1 MKNPYYIC
9 DRLISTFKIHFMNKI
24 LRFSLIAVLSL
35 ISSVSF
41 AQQATFDWST
51 ITTTTVAS
59 AENIY
64 TAAPITLTFAKGTGS
79 SWPSENKEG
88 SIRMY
93 VGSTL
98 EIQAAAGYVIS
109 KVVFTT
115 ISGYSASNLTFD
127 GVAISDDWTPAIPA
141 QDFILTGTANTR
153 IKTMVVTYTPT
164 STTVVNA
171 PTISGNSTFIGTTQI
186 TLTGDAGTSIY
197 YTTDGNT
204 PTNASSVY
212 SAPFTIDATKTI
224 MAIAYKD
231 ANAST
236 VSSKTFTKAVESS
249 DIADFA
255 SQSNGTVAN
264 LALANAQVLYAD
276 ATNKN
281 VYVKDATGA
290 LCFYNAGLNLTTG
303 DILNGSVAGKLSIY
317 NNLPEFTANTLTSV
331 DKITKTAGAAPT
343 PVDITVAQAN
353 SMQYVSQ
360 LVRLSG
366 VKLDSVGSNLMAI
379 QNGDSIQIYDSFKS
393 LTGVKLTTPSE
404 NNNLTGILIIYKTT
418 YEIYPLTI
426 DGYET
431 ASISNVNGVSNLN
444 APIYNLA
451 GQQVNESYK
460 GVVTRNG
467 KKFIQK

>member
-9 DRLISTFKIHFMNKI
+9 DRLILTFKIHFMNKI
-24 LRFSLIAVLSL
+24 LRYSLIMVLGLFST
-35 ISSVSF
+35 VQSF
-41 AQQATFDWST
+41 GA
-51 ITTTTVAS
+51 
-59 AENIY
+59 IY
-64 TAAPITLTFAKGTGS
+64 THVFAKDDITAEGDVTLTGV
-79 SWPSENKEG
+79 SWNLACQWNTA
-88 SIRMY
+88 
-93 VGSTL
+93 STYF
-98 EIQAAAGYVIS
+98 GW
-109 KVVFTT
+109 
-115 ISGYSASNLTFD
+115 D
-127 GVAISDDWTPAIPA
+127 
-141 QDFILTGTANTR
+141 TANTPSKG
-153 IKTMVVTYTPT
+153 IQIGSGSKSANAVVLKTSGFSGEISAVVINT
-164 STTVVNA
+164 STASSAVTTLSLSVGGTSFGTKDLTNTSTDYTFTPKASGELIFTFSQPSTLKALYIKSISVYTNGDS
-171 PTISGNSTFIGTTQI
+171 PTPPTLDVADDISSFIALATGTEANL
-186 TLTGDAGTSIY
+186 TLT
-197 YTTDGNT
+197 
-204 PTNASSVY
+204 
-212 SAPFTIDATKTI
+212 
-224 MAIAYKD
+224 
-231 ANAST
+231 
-236 VSSKTFTKAVESS
+236 
-249 DIADFA
+249 
-255 SQSNGTVAN
+255 
-264 LALANAQVLYAD
+264 NAQVLYAD

-281 VYVKDATGA
+281 VYIKDATGA

-317 NNLPEFTANTLTSV
+317 NNLPEFTANTLTNV

-343 PVDITVAQAN
+343 PVDVTVAQAN

-460 GVVTRNG
+460 GVVIRNG

>member
-1 MKNPYYIC
+1 
-9 DRLISTFKIHFMNKI
+9 MNKI
-24 LRFSLIAVLSL
+24 LRYSLIMVLGLFST
-35 ISSVSF
+35 ISF
-41 AQQATFDWST
+41 AQTETLDFAAQGYANEQEVTSLTQNGITATF
-51 ITTTTVAS
+51 INGTTTCKYFLGGTAVRMYSDGGITVS
-59 AENIY
+59 STVGNITQIVY
-64 TAAPITLTFAKGTGS
+64 TFSGSYKPVDGQYSIDTGAYDLTTNIWTGS
-79 SWPSENKEG
+79 ANS
-88 SIRMY
+88 
-93 VGSTL
+93 VTL
-98 EIQAAAGYVIS
+98 K
-109 KVVFTT
+109 KVNTT
-115 ISGYSASNLTFD
+115 SGNLRLQK
-127 GVAISDDWTPAIPA
+127 IE
-141 QDFILTGTANTR
+141 
-153 IKTMVVTYTPT
+153 VTYST
-164 STTVVNA
+164 SSNFVAA
-171 PTISGNSTFIGTTQI
+171 PTIEGSSFFIGSTQVSI
-186 TLTGDAGTSIY
+186 SADAGTSVY
-197 YTTDGNT
+197 YTTDGND
-204 PTNASSVY
+204 PTKTSSVY
-212 SAPFTIDATKTI
+212 SAPFTVDATKTVK
-224 MAIAYKD
+224 AIAYKD
-231 ANAST
+231 ASAST

-444 APIYNLA
+444 APIYNLT

-460 GVVTRNG
+460 GVVIRNG